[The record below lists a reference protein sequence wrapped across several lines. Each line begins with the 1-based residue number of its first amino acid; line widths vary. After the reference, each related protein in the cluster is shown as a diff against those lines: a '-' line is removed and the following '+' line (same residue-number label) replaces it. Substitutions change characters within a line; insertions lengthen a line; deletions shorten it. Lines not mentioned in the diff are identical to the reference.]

1 MGRFLRLI
9 RVLHKA
15 SSMGKLILSVDDD
28 RDILDCLELILPTE
42 GYSVVTSIE
51 PANIRADIVEYNP
64 DLILLDIQM
73 GKYNGLEICKEL
85 KSLEETCDIPVL
97 ILSSDE
103 RIFEAVG
110 KYNADG
116 IVRKPFDINGLIA
129 AIDNFLAAKIISMPR
144 AS

>member
-1 MGRFLRLI
+1 
-9 RVLHKA
+9 
-15 SSMGKLILSVDDD
+15 MGKLILSVDDD

-42 GYSVVTSIE
+42 GYSVITSEE
-51 PANIRADIVEYNP
+51 PENIKADIAEYNP

-73 GKYNGLEICKEL
+73 GNYNGLEICKEL
-85 KSLEETCDIPVL
+85 KSLEDTRGIPVL

-110 KYNADG
+110 KYDADG

-129 AIDNFLAAKIISMPR
+129 AIDKFLAAKIVSLPR